1 MTPATRAPEESDWLW
16 NNLHISPMMRV
27 IRTLLINAPLVIAA
41 FLFSVPTLLAAINVD
56 PSKVVESP
64 ALNWLVKDLENVNS
78 NVSQLLSTWVPSLVI
93 VIANNVM
100 FALLDLASK
109 CDCSLI
115 QNPSSVL
122 IIDSNQ
128 LFQA

>member
-1 MTPATRAPEESDWLW
+1 MT
-16 NNLHISPMMRV
+16 RV

-115 QNPSSVL
+115 QNPYSVL